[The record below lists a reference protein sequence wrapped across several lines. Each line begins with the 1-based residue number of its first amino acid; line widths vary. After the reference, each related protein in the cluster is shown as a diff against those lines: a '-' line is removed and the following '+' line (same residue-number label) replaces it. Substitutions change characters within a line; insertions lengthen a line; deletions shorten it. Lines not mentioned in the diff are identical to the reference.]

1 MCIFSVFT
9 VPEPTISILRVPE
22 HPLVLFTTNSLVLN
36 CVIQLIPEVDSYV
49 TISSQWS
56 GHSSLT
62 DSARRVIVADLEGVQ
77 LTYNTSVTFTT
88 LKSSDSGSYV
98 CSATVGPLS
107 DSMNLIASP
116 LNSEEVRISVG
127 MS

>member
-1 MCIFSVFT
+1 M
-9 VPEPTISILRVPE
+9 SIVRVPE
-22 HPLVLFTTNSLVLN
+22 HPLVLFTADSLVLN
-36 CVIQLIPEVDSYV
+36 CVIELIPEVDSYV

-62 DSARRVIVADLEGVQ
+62 DSARRVIVADLEGTQ
-77 LTYNTSVTFTT
+77 LTYNTSVTFNT

-98 CSATVGPLS
+98 FSATISPQS
-107 DSMNLIASP
+107 ESMNLIESS
-116 LNSEEVRISVG
+116 LNKETITISVG